1 VDQYY
6 IDMMT
11 ELELVPKKPEE
22 DNVVEEKPKKRKY
35 NKNKPIDV
43 KSIDVI
49 KGPVSVEF

>member
-1 VDQYY
+1 MDHYY
-6 IDMMT
+6 IDMMA

-22 DNVVEEKPKKRKY
+22 DNAVEEKPKKRKY

-43 KSIDVI
+43 KSIDVV